1 MPGLAGL
8 ATNDGPHGL
17 TEILFAFATSFGNNG
32 QAFAG
37 LNAYASFYNVGTVIA
52 MMAGRFALVRPGRT
66 ETLEMC
72 NSGQNMSA
80 LFTIVHA
87 LRVNH
92 DCT

>member
-1 MPGLAGL
+1 MFLAGL
-8 ATNDGPHGL
+8 MIGRTPEYLGKKIGPR
-17 TEILFAFATSFGNNG
+17 EN
-32 QAFAG
+32 FAG
-37 LNAYASFYNVGTVIA
+37 LNANTSFYNVGTVIA